1 MENLI
6 SNIDDKIFIESVQ
19 DDSVENQTYAEYMS
33 NIILQLPNSEKLQL
47 LTGTS
52 SGQASFYFMN
62 NKGEVNASLYN
73 NFLNQR
79 ISGEGIQYGVRQAG
93 LTLDSF
99 INSYLSVYLKIRYQ
113 LSPKDKAE
121 QEEISSKV
129 ASTVTDLIPLW
140 NAYVGKY
147 HPNNISKLNETNTN
161 IALIQVTD
169 TLNTVWINPEY
180 ILVLK
185 DEPSYPYTHIDEFS
199 KIYSEIPTEEYF
211 IPEMKKLMENIYS
224 LSGASGAVTAEI
236 ANAVHTLA
244 MIIYNLNYPSTQNKG
259 LSLTGSDN
267 LIPGMWFE
275 PSNPDNIT
283 DQLSK
288 VPVVSYTNNN
298 DVQKLSSELLK
309 INVLNSEDIT
319 ISPLKFLSNVLEDG
333 TMSSVFKETFSGT
346 SYVVEAIVNNPV
358 IDPQL
363 MITPVPFDI
372 RTNTGWM
379 LSEPVKNAIKN
390 GYPAPSD
397 LTGYIFNS
405 QPNFDF
411 TEGGDF
417 GFINSL
423 VFSQFLELYIT
434 FTDCN
439 ARKVKNYFEEN
450 KFSSFNFLGRSIGN
464 PSEELSY
471 SCEIANENSN
481 TSAAVT
487 IRPNPPGY
495 IPPTADIT
503 ESSCQ
508 LVAVEI
514 VYPFA

>member
-6 SNIDDKIFIESVQ
+6 SNIVDRTFVESVL

-62 NKGEVNASLYN
+62 NGGQVNGSLYN

-79 ISGEGIQYGVRQAG
+79 IIGQGTQYGVRQAG

-99 INSYLSVYLKIRYQ
+99 TNSYLSVYLKLRYQ

-121 QEEISSKV
+121 QEEINSKV
-129 ASTVTDLIPLW
+129 ASTVKNLIPLW
-140 NAYVGKY
+140 NAYVEKY
-147 HPNNISKLNETNTN
+147 HPKNISKLSETNTN

-169 TLNTVWINPEY
+169 ALNTVWINPEY
-180 ILVLK
+180 ISVLK
-185 DEPSYPYTHIDEFS
+185 TDPSYPYTHINEFS
-199 KIYSEIPTEEYF
+199 IIYSKFPTEEYF
-211 IPEMKKLMENIYS
+211 TSDMKKLMENIYS
-224 LSGASGAVTAEI
+224 LSGVSGAVTAEI

-244 MIIYNLNYPSTQNKG
+244 IIIYNLYYPSIENKG
-259 LSLTGSDN
+259 LSVTNSDN
-267 LIPGMWFE
+267 LIPGLLFE
-275 PSNPDNIT
+275 PSDPKNILE
-283 DQLSK
+283 QLRK

-298 DVQKLSSELLK
+298 NVQKLSSELLK
-309 INVLNSEDIT
+309 INILNSEEIT

-346 SYVVEAIVNNPV
+346 SYFVEAIVNNPV
-358 IDPQL
+358 INPQF
-363 MITPVPFDI
+363 MTTPVPFDI
-372 RTNTGWM
+372 ITNTGWM
-379 LSEPVKNAIKN
+379 FTEPVKDAIKN
-390 GYPAPSD
+390 GYPPPSNI
-397 LTGYIFNS
+397 TGYIFNS

-417 GFINSL
+417 GFINSM

-450 KFSSFNFLGRSIGN
+450 KFSNFNFLGRSIGN

-471 SCEIANENSN
+471 SCQIENESN
-481 TSAAVT
+481 SAATV
-487 IRPNPPGY
+487 IIKPNPSF

-508 LVAVEI
+508 VVAVEI